1 MSNPFE
7 ILGLPLA
14 FDVTPAQ
21 VSAAH
26 LRVAARLHPDRARDP
41 LERDEL
47 LRRAAEAGA
56 AKARLLGDVGRAEA
70 LLEALG
76 VAGASSVGGA
86 GVGASAGAS
95 AGASPGE
102 LPLPPAFLM
111 ETMELRERIEE
122 VAAAEAGAPEAAAA
136 RASLAQ
142 EIAALHGTVRAE
154 VASALA
160 ALAAAAD
167 RAASAG
173 AGAAPGPSV
182 AAARLA
188 LAKLRY
194 AERMRARMAEL
205 ER

>member
-7 ILGLPLA
+7 ILGLPLV
-14 FDVTPAQ
+14 FDLTPAQ

-47 LRRAAEAGA
+47 VRRAAEAGA
-56 AKARLLGDVGRAEA
+56 AKARLLADVGRAEA

-76 VAGASSVGGA
+76 VGGAGAST
-86 GVGASAGAS
+86 
-95 AGASPGE
+95 GE
-102 LPLPPAFLM
+102 APLPPAFLM

-122 VAAAEAGAPEAAAA
+122 VAAADAGATVAANAA
-136 RASLAQ
+136 REALAQ
-142 EIAALHGTVRAE
+142 EVAALHGEVRADL
-154 VASALA
+154 ASALS
-160 ALAAAAD
+160 ALTDPGVGAGDRASAD
-167 RAASAG
+167 RVS
-173 AGAAPGPSV
+173 
-182 AAARLA
+182 AARLA